1 MSNII
6 ISIDGM
12 GGDNSPYSVVEGM
25 EIFAKSH
32 NDVEFLIYGN
42 EKILTPLINKSK
54 YLVNC
59 TKIHHTDD
67 VIKTD
72 DKPSVAL
79 RKGKNSSMALAI
91 KAVKEKK
98 ADVVVS
104 SGNTGALMSLSLFI
118 LKRISN
124 VKRPAICS
132 DMPVSDNQNLTM
144 LDLGGN
150 SSADKDTLKQFAL
163 MGKLFR
169 KIMHNESNPS
179 VGLLNIGEEEE
190 KGTSEIKEASED
202 FTNDP
207 DINYIGFVEGNNIM
221 HKKLCDII
229 VTDGFTG
236 NVALKSIEGTAK
248 YCISA
253 FINAAKSPLGLVLF
267 LFAIPFLLKAK
278 SLIDPNE
285 FNGATFVGIKGIS
298 VKSHGN
304 ANGKAF
310 STAINLG
317 YTLAKQ
323 EFIKK
328 LEQELGETEY
338 EK

>member
-1 MSNII
+1 MSKII
-6 ISIDGM
+6 ISVDGM

-32 NDVEFLIYGN
+32 NDVGFLIFGD
-42 EKILTPLINKSK
+42 EKILTPLINKNK
-54 YLVNC
+54 HIKNC
-59 TKIHHTDD
+59 TEIYHTSEI
-67 VIKTD
+67 IKSD

-79 RKGKNSSMALAI
+79 RKGKGSSMGLAI
-91 KAVKEKK
+91 KAVKEGK

-132 DMPVSDNQNLTM
+132 DMPVANNQNLTM

-169 KIMHNESNPS
+169 KIIHNETNPTI
-179 VGLLNIGEEEE
+179 GLLNIGEEEE
-190 KGTSEIKEASED
+190 KGTHIIKEASEE
-202 FTNDP
+202 FSNDNHF
-207 DINYIGFVEGNNIM
+207 NYVGFVEGNNIM
-221 HKKLCDII
+221 HKKICDII

-253 FINAAKSPLGLVLF
+253 FKQAAKSPVGLF
-267 LFAIPFLLKAK
+267 LFIFAIPFLLKAK

-285 FNGATFVGIKGIS
+285 FNGATFVGVKGIS

-310 STAINLG
+310 STAIKLG

-323 EFIKK
+323 EFIKN
-328 LEQELGETEY
+328 LENELGELSDD
-338 EK
+338 K